1 MMGCP
6 CSCCLFAVRRRHAV
20 CTACCCMLHYF
31 RVLLRSEFIIEA
43 VASAKPLNYPAG
55 QNHRKAR
62 SEQGTQVSDSITFPG
77 LGCGGCRASMYQ
89 PVASGSAPAC
99 RTLRKL
105 ARPPGR
111 LLTRIGGAGI
121 LDHGQPAT
129 AVRARYAETFSFSL
143 SLCYPRANP
152 MLHFSIP
159 IEAALATQP
168 AVLLQS
174 LGQTQARQ
182 GRLYAALQGVRAP
195 AQFAV
200 SGCYTKDLSAVPLLT
215 VQGVGPVWIPVSRE
229 QGVALLAAGR

>member
-1 MMGCP
+1 
-6 CSCCLFAVRRRHAV
+6 V

-174 LGQTQARQ
+174 LGQTQARGKGGCMQ
-182 GRLYAALQGVRAP
+182 PCRVCGPLPSSPCQGVTPRTCQP
-195 AQFAV
+195 FPCSQFRVLAQYG
-200 SGCYTKDLSAVPLLT
+200 SL
-215 VQGVGPVWIPVSRE
+215 
-229 QGVALLAAGR
+229 